1 MKDLQTFKK
10 EVLKDPEVKREY
22 ERLAPRYAVISEL
35 IAARLKNG
43 ITQKELGQK
52 LHTKQSVISRLE
64 SGNTNPSIGFL
75 EKIASVMGHKLIVEI
90 QSA

>member
-10 EVLKDPEVKREY
+10 EALRDPEFKREY

-43 ITQKELGQK
+43 ITQKELAKKMG
-52 LHTKQSVISRLE
+52 TTQSSIARLE
-64 SGNTNPSIGFL
+64 AGSINPSLGFL
-75 EKIASVMGHKLIVEI
+75 EKIASIMGYKLTIHL
-90 QSA
+90 Q

>member
-1 MKDLQTFKK
+1 MKDFKIFK
-10 EVLKDPEVKREY
+10 TEALKNPELRREY
-22 ERLAPRYAVISEL
+22 DKLAPRYAVISEL

-43 ITQKELGQK
+43 ITQKELAQK

-75 EKIASVMGHKLIVEI
+75 EKIAFAMGHKLTVQI
-90 QSA
+90 QAI